1 MLFIVIS
8 GILAFFLA
16 GAVVVRVDVP
26 YFDALFQFQLVSFIC
41 SLIALAGL
49 TNAVNIIHGFNGKFN
64 VSF

>member
-8 GILAFFLA
+8 GVLAFFLA
-16 GAVVVRVDVP
+16 GAVVVRVDIP
-26 YFDALFQFQLVSFIC
+26 YVDALFQFQLVSFIC
-41 SLIALAGL
+41 SLIAIAGL